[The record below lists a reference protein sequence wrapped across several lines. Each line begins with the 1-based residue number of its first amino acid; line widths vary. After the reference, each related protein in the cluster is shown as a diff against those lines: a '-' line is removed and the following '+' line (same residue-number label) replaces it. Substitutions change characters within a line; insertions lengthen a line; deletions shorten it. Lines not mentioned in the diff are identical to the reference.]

1 MTRFRNTYTTLTTF
15 VSAAVLLISTT
26 VPASASPMASDPL
39 SSSTT
44 TAVRAQ
50 VTALGANRTYT
61 YVPTNNTSVGDPI
74 VTAYW
79 TPERMKSAIP
89 ADTPTSTTEV
99 NRQIDELEQPALAD
113 EPVTDGSSPVTVE
126 EQILIAIDDRIIALA
141 PEHMTRT
148 GIDGHATGAQNAQL
162 FVHTPVGLAQRH
174 GSDLPQSSDESTEAT
189 PRPRNGLSEP
199 NEVQLISLLQN
210 SANPPRMQPSQTADD
225 IMKPPYHHSRGTRQS
240 IKTTTRKTQTP
251 TKEKTR
257 ASTRPV

>member
-89 ADTPTSTTEV
+89 TDYTNKHDRGKPTDRRARTT
-99 NRQIDELEQPALAD
+99 
-113 EPVTDGSSPVTVE
+113 GSG
-126 EQILIAIDDRIIALA
+126 R
-141 PEHMTRT
+141 RT
-148 GIDGHATGAQNAQL
+148 
-162 FVHTPVGLAQRH
+162 
-174 GSDLPQSSDESTEAT
+174 S
-189 PRPRNGLSEP
+189 
-199 NEVQLISLLQN
+199 
-210 SANPPRMQPSQTADD
+210 
-225 IMKPPYHHSRGTRQS
+225 Y
-240 IKTTTRKTQTP
+240 
-251 TKEKTR
+251 
-257 ASTRPV
+257 

>member
-44 TAVRAQ
+44 TTVRAQ

-113 EPVTDGSSPVTVE
+113 EPVTDGSSPVTA
-126 EQILIAIDDRIIALA
+126 ILNAITPQA
-141 PEHMTRT
+141 
-148 GIDGHATGAQNAQL
+148 
-162 FVHTPVGLAQRH
+162 VTPVTNFSR
-174 GSDLPQSSDESTEAT
+174 PTEKFSSAI
-189 PRPRNGLSEP
+189 RPTARITYALEP
-199 NEVQLISLLQN
+199 PSIAVPNVWSLLLATVSMAAQEKIGIPIGY
-210 SANPPRMQPSQTADD
+210 SHRVTATVPRMALTKLPRSERSMTGSTMVNPGEDSIQTLPLL
-225 IMKPPYHHSRGTRQS
+225 PPIVAALPG
-240 IKTTTRKTQTP
+240 ILL
-251 TKEKTR
+251 
-257 ASTRPV
+257 

>member
-89 ADTPTSTTEV
+89 TDTPTSTTEV

-113 EPVTDGSSPVTVE
+113 EPVTDGSSPVTA
-126 EQILIAIDDRIIALA
+126 ILNAITPQA
-141 PEHMTRT
+141 
-148 GIDGHATGAQNAQL
+148 
-162 FVHTPVGLAQRH
+162 VTPVTNFSKTNGKVFFRNQTDGKDYVCSGASVNSRSKRLVVTAGHCVH
-174 GSDLPQSSDESTEAT
+174 GGPEKIGIPIGYSHRVTAT
-189 PRPRNGLSEP
+189 
-199 NEVQLISLLQN
+199 V
-210 SANPPRMQPSQTADD
+210 PRMALTKLPRSERSITGSTMVNPGEDSIQTLPLL
-225 IMKPPYHHSRGTRQS
+225 PPIVAALPG
-240 IKTTTRKTQTP
+240 ILL
-251 TKEKTR
+251 
-257 ASTRPV
+257 

>member
-99 NRQIDELEQPALAD
+99 TDRLTSSNNRLWQTNQLL
-113 EPVTDGSSPVTVE
+113 TD
-126 EQILIAIDDRIIALA
+126 
-141 PEHMTRT
+141 
-148 GIDGHATGAQNAQL
+148 
-162 FVHTPVGLAQRH
+162 
-174 GSDLPQSSDESTEAT
+174 
-189 PRPRNGLSEP
+189 RPP
-199 NEVQLISLLQN
+199 
-210 SANPPRMQPSQTADD
+210 
-225 IMKPPYHHSRGTRQS
+225 
-240 IKTTTRKTQTP
+240 
-251 TKEKTR
+251 
-257 ASTRPV
+257 

>member
-1 MTRFRNTYTTLTTF
+1 MFVDTESQRTYLSQFLREPTPGEINMTRFRNTYTTLTTF

-113 EPVTDGSSPVTVE
+113 EPVTDGSSP
-126 EQILIAIDDRIIALA
+126 R
-141 PEHMTRT
+141 
-148 GIDGHATGAQNAQL
+148 DGNLERNHATGCDASHEFL
-162 FVHTPVGLAQRH
+162 KDQRK
-174 GSDLPQSSDESTEAT
+174 SFLPQSD
-189 PRPRNGLSEP
+189 RRQGLRM
-199 NEVQLISLLQN
+199 LWSL
-210 SANPPRMQPSQTADD
+210 
-225 IMKPPYHHSRGTRQS
+225 RQ
-240 IKTTTRKTQTP
+240 
-251 TKEKTR
+251 
-257 ASTRPV
+257 

>member
-113 EPVTDGSSPVTVE
+113 EPVTDGSSPVLS
-126 EQILIAIDDRIIALA
+126 LIHI
-141 PEHMTRT
+141 
-148 GIDGHATGAQNAQL
+148 
-162 FVHTPVGLAQRH
+162 
-174 GSDLPQSSDESTEAT
+174 
-189 PRPRNGLSEP
+189 
-199 NEVQLISLLQN
+199 
-210 SANPPRMQPSQTADD
+210 
-225 IMKPPYHHSRGTRQS
+225 
-240 IKTTTRKTQTP
+240 
-251 TKEKTR
+251 
-257 ASTRPV
+257 

>member
-113 EPVTDGSSPVTVE
+113 EPVTDGSSPVTA
-126 EQILIAIDDRIIALA
+126 ILNAIRPTARITYALEPPSIA
-141 PEHMTRT
+141 
-148 GIDGHATGAQNAQL
+148 
-162 FVHTPVGLAQRH
+162 V
-174 GSDLPQSSDESTEAT
+174 
-189 PRPRNGLSEP
+189 P
-199 NEVQLISLLQN
+199 NVWSLLLATVSMAAQEKIGIPIGY
-210 SANPPRMQPSQTADD
+210 SHRVTATVPRMALTKLPRSERSMTGSTMVNPGEDSIQTLPLL
-225 IMKPPYHHSRGTRQS
+225 PPIVAALPG
-240 IKTTTRKTQTP
+240 ILL
-251 TKEKTR
+251 
-257 ASTRPV
+257 

>member
-61 YVPTNNTSVGDPI
+61 YIPTNNTSVGDPI

-113 EPVTDGSSPVTVE
+113 EPVTDGSSPVTA
-126 EQILIAIDDRIIALA
+126 ILNAITPQA
-141 PEHMTRT
+141 
-148 GIDGHATGAQNAQL
+148 
-162 FVHTPVGLAQRH
+162 VTPVTNFSKTNGKVFF
-174 GSDLPQSSDESTEAT
+174 
-189 PRPRNGLSEP
+189 RNQTDGKDYVCSEP
-199 NEVQLISLLQN
+199 PSIAVPNVWSLLLATVSMAAQEKIGIPIGY
-210 SANPPRMQPSQTADD
+210 SHRVTATVPRMALTKLPRSERSMTGSTMVNPGEDSIQTLPLL
-225 IMKPPYHHSRGTRQS
+225 PPIVAALPG
-240 IKTTTRKTQTP
+240 ILL
-251 TKEKTR
+251 
-257 ASTRPV
+257 